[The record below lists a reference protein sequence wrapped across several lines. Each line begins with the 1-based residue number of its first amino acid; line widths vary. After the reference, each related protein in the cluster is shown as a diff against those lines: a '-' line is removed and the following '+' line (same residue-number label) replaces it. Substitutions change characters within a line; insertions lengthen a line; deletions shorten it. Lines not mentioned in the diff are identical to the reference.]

1 MFEDI
6 GWKSSGSRIVREMAL
21 VLFLVLYFF
30 LTITTQSL
38 GENIHNEFQGIYLTL
53 HHVHGFNSSTPLFD
67 LLAHDQ
73 VQVQAIEYRLTSI
86 TISKSSVSSEYS
98 FEPRRTNRDRQD
110 NQGLFGKFTKLM
122 GMARN
127 KHSMFYQLS
136 SKYGMSMFSYCL
148 PTSTSTGTFTIR
160 PSASKAYVFTPM
172 ITGPRD
178 PSLYFLRL
186 TGITV
191 DSIPLKVSPLLYKT
205 PTIIDSGTIIT
216 RLPVKVYES
225 LQEAFVKNMMSKRYK
240 QAPSYSI
247 LNTCFKAN
255 GKSMTIPEVS
265 IIFSGG
271 ARLKLG
277 TDNIVIQVEDDIKC
291 LAFASN
297 GATNGISIIGNRQ
310 QESSAVVYNI
320 TNSRI
325 GFASRGCN

>member
-1 MFEDI
+1 MFEDTS
-6 GWKSSGSRIVREMAL
+6 WKSIGSRIVREMVL
-21 VLFLVLYFF
+21 VLFLVLYFS

-38 GENIHNEFQGIYLTL
+38 GENIHNEFQGIHLTL
-53 HHVHGFNSSTPLFD
+53 HHVHGLNSSTPLFD

-73 VQVQAIEYRLTSI
+73 VRVQAIEYRLGSI

-98 FEPRRTNRDRQD
+98 FEPWRTNQDRQD
-110 NQGLFGKFTKLM
+110 NQGLFGKSTELV

-136 SKYGMSMFSYCL
+136 SKYD
-148 PTSTSTGTFTIR
+148 
-160 PSASKAYVFTPM
+160 
-172 ITGPRD
+172 PRD

-191 DSIPLKVSPLLYKT
+191 DGIPLKVSPLLYKT
-205 PTIIDSGTIIT
+205 STIIDSGTIIT
-216 RLPVKVYES
+216 RLPLRVYEA
-225 LQEAFVKNMMSKRYK
+225 LQEAFVKNTMSKRYK

-247 LNTCFKAN
+247 LDTCFKAN

-265 IIFSGG
+265 IIFSGD

-277 TDNIVIQVEDDIKC
+277 ADNIVIQVEDGIKC

-310 QESSAVVYNI
+310 QESSAVVYDV
-320 TNSRI
+320 TNSRL
-325 GFASRGCN
+325 GFAARGCN